1 MTGLVERID
10 LTVRWTSLWYR
21 GKATEDTIIIENTSK
36 YPMEITNMD
45 NLGVSIPSNNAT
57 KVIAAG
63 GQSRGVIYSWSYY
76 TFDKNDLS
84 VATPAEVQTRRDL
97 IGTDSLVSTAN
108 FAPSGDRPYQ
118 RLILMPGESLRENL
132 DSFGNN
138 QVLYLMHRLIQTVI
152 VTNDPNAG
160 S

>member
-21 GKATEDTIIIENTSK
+21 GKATEDTIIIENTSQF
-36 YPMEITNMD
+36 PMEITNRD
-45 NLGVSIPSNNAT
+45 NFGVTNPSDSAT
-57 KVIAAG
+57 KVIATG
-63 GQSRGVIYSWSYY
+63 GQLRGVIYSWSEY
-76 TFDKNDLS
+76 TFDKDIRPTLT
-84 VATPAEVQTRRDL
+84 AAEVQTRRDL

-108 FAPSGDRPYQ
+108 FATSADRPYQ
-118 RLILMPGESLRENL
+118 RLILLPGESLRENTTTF
-132 DSFGNN
+132 STS
-138 QVLYLMHRLIQTVI
+138 QVLYLMHRLIQTSI